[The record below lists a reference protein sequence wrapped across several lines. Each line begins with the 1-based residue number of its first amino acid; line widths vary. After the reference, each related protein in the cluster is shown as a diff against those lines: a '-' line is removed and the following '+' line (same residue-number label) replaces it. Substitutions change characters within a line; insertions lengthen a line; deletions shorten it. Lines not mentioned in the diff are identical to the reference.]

1 MAPRRDG
8 SRSTQ
13 VGVIVRPNPR
23 PYYRPPYAY
32 GGYRFYCYHP
42 YHYHPYRPYYWGPA
56 WHPWGFFVA
65 TVAVTAIVVSVNNQN
80 YYYDEGVYYEPKDDG
95 EGYVV
100 VEAPV
105 GAAVS
110 SLPKETEKITV
121 EGETYYYYGGT
132 FYQKEGD
139 KYVVVPPMAGTVVE
153 NLPEGGKEVKV
164 GDMTYVKVGDV
175 YYQPTEVSGR
185 EVWEVAKVE
194 EGDEGDEDWVEEQT
208 GK

>member
-194 EGDEGDEDWVEEQT
+194 EDSEGDEDWVEEQT

>member
-1 MAPRRDG
+1 ML
-8 SRSTQ
+8 SSLSLSSLQ
-13 VGVIVRPNPR
+13 SLLL
-23 PYYRPPYAY
+23 
-32 GGYRFYCYHP
+32 
-42 YHYHPYRPYYWGPA
+42 GPH

-65 TVAVTAIVVSVNNQN
+65 TVAATAIIVSVSNQD
-80 YYYDEGVYYEPKDDG
+80 YYYDEGVYYQPKDDG

-100 VEAPV
+100 VEPPV

-110 SLPKETEKITV
+110 SLPKDTEEITV

-132 FYQKEGD
+132 YYQKEGD
-139 KYVVVPPMAGTVVE
+139 KYVVVPPMAGTIVQ
-153 NLPEGGKEVKV
+153 NLPDGGKEVKV
-164 GDMTYVKVGDV
+164 GHMTYVKVGDV

-194 EGDEGDEDWVEEQT
+194 ENTEGSDDWVEEQV